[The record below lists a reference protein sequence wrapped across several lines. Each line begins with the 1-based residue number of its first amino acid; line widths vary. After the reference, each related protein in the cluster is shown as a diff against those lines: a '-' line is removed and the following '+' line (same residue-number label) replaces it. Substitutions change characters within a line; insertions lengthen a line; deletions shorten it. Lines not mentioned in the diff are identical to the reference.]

1 MTVDDDNKYNNNIKD
16 DMMIVLMM
24 LIIMIMIMTLN
35 INNNYDY
42 NGNNDYDY
50 SSNDTTYLMVFGGS
64 SVTAGA
70 YKRNHL
76 TSLS

>member
-1 MTVDDDNKYNNNIKD
+1 MFYDRSNDDNFHYD
-16 DMMIVLMM
+16 DHHHDHEEMKMMGV
-24 LIIMIMIMTLN
+24 MTLN
-35 INNNYDY
+35 INNDYDY

-50 SSNDTTYLMVFGGS
+50 SGNDTTYLMVFGGS

-76 TSLS
+76 TLLS

>member
-1 MTVDDDNKYNNNIKD
+1 MMMCVMIVV
-16 DMMIVLMM
+16 MMIIFIMM
-24 LIIMIMIMTLN
+24 MIILTMKKWKWWGVMTLN
-35 INNNYDY
+35 INNNYNVY
-42 NGNNDYDY
+42 NDYDY
-50 SSNDTTYLMVFGGS
+50 SGNDTTYLMVFGGS